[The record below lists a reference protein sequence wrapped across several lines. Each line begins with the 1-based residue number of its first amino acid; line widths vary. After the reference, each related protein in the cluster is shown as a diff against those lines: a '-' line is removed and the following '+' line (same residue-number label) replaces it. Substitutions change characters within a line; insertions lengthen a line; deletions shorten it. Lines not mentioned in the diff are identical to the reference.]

1 MIITYFIIY
10 NKATLC
16 SDCWSFADVVIWTIS
31 TSTLVLDEDLVI
43 FSVHVVTI
51 VVEFSKPPTE
61 SLLPLPFDI
70 LIKGTW
76 HSALELEKIVQ

>member
-1 MIITYFIIY
+1 MS
-10 NKATLC
+10 
-16 SDCWSFADVVIWTIS
+16 SDWSFADVICTIS

-76 HSALELEKIVQ
+76 HSALKLEKFLIHTAGQKN